1 LNKRKGLLVVLDGID
16 GSGKTT
22 HSKILATELR
32 RRGVTVLLTCEPTT
46 GPIGTL
52 LREHFL
58 EVSKT
63 YPEVEALLFAADRFL
78 HLKSEIMPAIKRGEV
93 VICDRYVYASLAYQG
108 AQGLSLEW
116 IRQINRFAVKPD
128 LAICL
133 DLPPEVAFRRIAFR
147 ARSMLER
154 LELERKAR
162 EVYLKLAE
170 SGEMILVNALEPLG
184 RVSEQ
189 ILSMVLEKLQ

>member
-170 SGEMILVNALEPLG
+170 SGEMILVNALEPLE